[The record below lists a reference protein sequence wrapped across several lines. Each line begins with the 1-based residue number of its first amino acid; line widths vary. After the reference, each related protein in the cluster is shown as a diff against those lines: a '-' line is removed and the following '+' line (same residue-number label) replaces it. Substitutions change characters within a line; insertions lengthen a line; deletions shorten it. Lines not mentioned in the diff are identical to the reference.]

1 MRDSSDIDLVVFV
14 NGLEDIKDLQRERK
28 KLLKRIRQKVNH
40 WKWPTVAKPTIKK
53 YGICCKIKEHT
64 VDILPAFDA
73 VESEYCIL
81 SLFFFSLFFVQII
94 EKCCFY

>member
-1 MRDSSDIDLVVFV
+1 MRGSSDIDLVVFV

-28 KLLKRIRQKVNH
+28 KLLKRIRQKVERE
-40 WKWPTVAKPTIKK
+40 KWPTVSKPTIKK

-73 VESEYCIL
+73 VESEYRIL
-81 SLFFFSLFFVQII
+81 SFSFFLFYLFVRFFRPN
-94 EKCCFY
+94 Y